1 MFRGAVPK
9 LWSNNMSEKNELI
22 WAGIQILLGLTALLI
37 CLAIAVTL
45 IRRDCVCECKFKEP
59 QTIFVEPD
67 YE

>member
-1 MFRGAVPK
+1 
-9 LWSNNMSEKNELI
+9 MSEKNELI